1 MESDDYFKTAN
12 PLVYGL
18 LKNNAKRM
26 RRGQTEAES
35 FLWSYIR
42 ANQLGVHFRRQH
54 PIGDFIAD
62 FICIDQRLIIEV
74 DGNIHNK
81 PEQQDWDKQ
90 RTAFLESQD
99 YRVVR
104 FSNEQV
110 LHDIEKVI
118 AHIKSYIIK

>member
-1 MESDDYFKTAN
+1 MESDDYYKTAN
-12 PLVYGL
+12 PLVYDL

-81 PEQQDWDKQ
+81 PEQQEWDKQ

-110 LHDIEKVI
+110 LHDIDKVL

>member
-1 MESDDYFKTAN
+1 MESDDYYKTAN
-12 PLVYGL
+12 PLVYDL

-42 ANQLGVHFRRQH
+42 ANQLGIHFRRQH
-54 PIGDFIAD
+54 PIGIFIAD

-81 PEQQDWDKQ
+81 PEQQEWDKQ

-110 LHDIEKVI
+110 LHDIDKVL

>member
-1 MESDDYFKTAN
+1 MECDDYYKTAN

-81 PEQQDWDKQ
+81 PEQQEWDKQ

-110 LHDIEKVI
+110 LHDIDKVL

>member
-1 MESDDYFKTAN
+1 MESNDYYKTAN
-12 PLVYGL
+12 PLVYDL

>member
-1 MESDDYFKTAN
+1 MESNDYYKTAN
-12 PLVYGL
+12 PLVYDL

-54 PIGDFIAD
+54 PICDFIAD

-81 PEQQDWDKQ
+81 PEQQEWDKQ

-110 LHDIEKVI
+110 LHDIDKVL

>member
-1 MESDDYFKTAN
+1 MESDDYYKTAN
-12 PLVYGL
+12 PLIYGL

-81 PEQQDWDKQ
+81 PEQQEWDKQ

-110 LHDIEKVI
+110 LHDIDKVL

>member
-1 MESDDYFKTAN
+1 MESNDYYKTAN
-12 PLVYGL
+12 PLVYDL

-81 PEQQDWDKQ
+81 PEQQEWDKQ

>member
-1 MESDDYFKTAN
+1 MESDDYYKTAN

-26 RRGQTEAES
+26 RHGQTEAES

-81 PEQQDWDKQ
+81 PEQQEWDKQ

-110 LHDIEKVI
+110 LHDIDKVL
-118 AHIKSYIIK
+118 AHIKNYIIK

>member
-81 PEQQDWDKQ
+81 PEQQEWDKQ

-110 LHDIEKVI
+110 LHDIDKVL

>member
-1 MESDDYFKTAN
+1 
-12 PLVYGL
+12 
-18 LKNNAKRM
+18 M

-81 PEQQDWDKQ
+81 PEQQEWDKQ

-110 LHDIEKVI
+110 LHDIDKVL

>member
-1 MESDDYFKTAN
+1 MECDDYYKTAN
-12 PLVYGL
+12 PIVYDL

-74 DGNIHNK
+74 DGNIHSK
-81 PEQQDWDKQ
+81 PEQQEWDKQ

-110 LHDIEKVI
+110 LHDIDKVL

>member
-1 MESDDYFKTAN
+1 MESDDYYKTAN
-12 PLVYGL
+12 PLVYDL

-81 PEQQDWDKQ
+81 PEQQEWDKQ

>member
-1 MESDDYFKTAN
+1 MESDDYYKTAN

-26 RRGQTEAES
+26 RHGQTKAES

-74 DGNIHNK
+74 DCNIHNK
-81 PEQQDWDKQ
+81 PEQQEWDKQ

-110 LHDIEKVI
+110 LHDIDKVL

>member
-1 MESDDYFKTAN
+1 MESDDYYKTAN

-81 PEQQDWDKQ
+81 PEQQEWDML
-90 RTAFLESQD
+90 RTAFLESHD

-104 FSNEQV
+104 FSN
-110 LHDIEKVI
+110 
-118 AHIKSYIIK
+118 

>member
-1 MESDDYFKTAN
+1 MECDDYYKTAN
-12 PLVYGL
+12 PLVYDL

-42 ANQLGVHFRRQH
+42 ANQLGIHFRRQH

-81 PEQQDWDKQ
+81 PEQQEWDKQ

-110 LHDIEKVI
+110 LHDIDKVL

>member
-1 MESDDYFKTAN
+1 MESDDYYKTAN

-81 PEQQDWDKQ
+81 PEQQEWDKQ

-110 LHDIEKVI
+110 LHDIDKVL